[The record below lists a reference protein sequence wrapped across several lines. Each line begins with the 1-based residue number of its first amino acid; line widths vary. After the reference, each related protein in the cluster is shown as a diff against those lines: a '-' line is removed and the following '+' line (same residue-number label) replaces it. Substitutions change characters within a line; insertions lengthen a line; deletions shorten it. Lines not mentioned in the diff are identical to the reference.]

1 MTPLP
6 SEALSK
12 KDEQTMKYWL
22 ENYHPVRQRTSR
34 SETTK
39 DKAGALPP
47 AVYEKQK
54 PDAAVR
60 VSFPADQVDQAPLLS
75 SEIHSFVNVSLNFV
89 SDTNIP
95 QVKLTPAADFRWR
108 STKAIQMT
116 ASAIVI

>member
-1 MTPLP
+1 M
-6 SEALSK
+6 
-12 KDEQTMKYWL
+12 
-22 ENYHPVRQRTSR
+22 
-34 SETTK
+34 
-39 DKAGALPP
+39 PP

-95 QVKLTPAADFRWR
+95 QVKLTSAADFNQVESDSDDCVSDSDIDVDSEELIISKPIMTR
-108 STKAIQMT
+108 SGRQVKAGVGT
-116 ASAIVI
+116 V